1 MSYANSRPELSFLC
15 VWEEPTRKAKLK
27 EVPMKSFSISQ
38 EVVWE
43 AYKQVKKN
51 KGAAGIDLKSVEEF
65 DKDLNDNLYKIWN
78 RMSSGT
84 YFPPPV
90 RTVAIPKDDG
100 ISQRLL
106 GIPTV
111 GDRVAQTV
119 VKAQLEPL
127 AEPHFYPDSF
137 GYRPNK
143 SAHDAIGKARERCWS
158 YDWVIDLDIK
168 GFFDNLD
175 HQLAIQ
181 SVKEFTDNKWILL
194 FIERWLKAPA
204 QLEDG
209 TQIPRDKGT
218 PQGGVISPLL
228 ANIFLHF
235 AFDSWMQKEF
245 PTVPFERYAD
255 DVIVHCKTERQA
267 VYIKDKIKT
276 QLTKWK
282 LELHPEKTK
291 IVYCKDD
298 QRKGS
303 YPNEKFDFLGYTF
316 RTRQV
321 RSKQGNIFVGFSPAA
336 SNKARKAMN
345 LKMRRWE
352 IQRRSDMSL
361 GEIAFMVNP
370 MVQGWINYYGKFHKT
385 ALYWLFKHLNF
396 TLSRWVRRKY
406 KRFRFR
412 KRESVHWLGE
422 IAKDKP
428 DLFAHWRIGIKPAVG

>member
-1 MSYANSRPELSFLC
+1 
-15 VWEEPTRKAKLK
+15 
-27 EVPMKSFSISQ
+27 MKSFEISK
-38 EVVWE
+38 EAVWE
-43 AYKQVKKN
+43 AYKQVKRN
-51 KGAAGIDLKSVEEF
+51 KGAAGVDSKSVEEF

-100 ISQRLL
+100 RSQRLL

-111 GDRVAQTV
+111 ADRVAQAV

-127 AEPHFYPDSF
+127 AEPHFHPDSF

-175 HQLAIQ
+175 HQLVIQ
-181 SVKEFTDNKWILL
+181 SVKEFTDNKWVLL
-194 FIERWLKAPA
+194 YIERWLKAPA

-209 TQIPRDKGT
+209 TQVPRDKGT

-235 AFDSWMQKEF
+235 AFDSWMQEKF

-255 DVIVHCKTERQA
+255 DVIVHCKSEKQVKYVIECT
-267 VYIKDKIKT
+267 KK
-276 QLTKWK
+276 QLQKWK

-291 IVYCKDD
+291 IVYCKDER
-298 QRKGS
+298 RKGS

-321 RSKQGNIFVGFSPAA
+321 RGHSNFVGFSPAA
-336 SNKARKAMN
+336 SSKAKKAMN
-345 LKMRRWE
+345 KRMRHWE
-352 IQRRSDMSL
+352 IQRRSDMNL

-370 MVQGWINYYGKFHKT
+370 IMQGWINYYGKFCKT
-385 ALYWLFKHLNF
+385 ALHVLFRRLNF

-412 KRESVHWLGE
+412 KKDSVHWLGC
-422 IAKDKP
+422 IAEQSP
-428 DLFAHWRIGIKPAVG
+428 SLFVHWKIGVTPAVG